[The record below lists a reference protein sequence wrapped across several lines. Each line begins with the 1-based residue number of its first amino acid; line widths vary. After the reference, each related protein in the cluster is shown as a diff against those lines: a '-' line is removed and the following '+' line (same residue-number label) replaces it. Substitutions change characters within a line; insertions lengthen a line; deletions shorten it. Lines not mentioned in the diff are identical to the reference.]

1 MKKYIGCNL
10 MKKEKRKRKIGSQ
23 ELNYE
28 NILREYIYLKILL
41 MLIKYFLVLITLRIK
56 MWQS

>member
-1 MKKYIGCNL
+1 